1 MRACVRACVRVRIQN
16 QVFDLPDTR
25 GIYAY
30 RSLREYFA
38 ETLEKVA
45 ERLTPQRALILL
57 LDGLDHFRTPAT
69 AAAAAAQ
76 SLSWLPE
83 SWPRHVHVVLTTDAA
98 DALTLRNLR
107 NHVRRIV
114 RRLEL
119 DSSVVDQCFFEVAP
133 LTVEELDC
141 IVDMELAHSSRTLT
155 SPQRLVCVCV
165 CVCVCV
171 FSMFWYSLVRS
182 GFVPYSASTLS
193 VGWAQE
199 GHPACKKRV
208 LVC

>member
-1 MRACVRACVRVRIQN
+1 MRACVRVRIQN

-133 LTVEELDC
+133 LDEEEQLDMFQY
-141 IVDMELAHSSRTLT
+141 ILDRSERSLMPL
-155 SPQRLVCVCV
+155 QRE
-165 CVCVCV
+165 
-171 FSMFWYSLVRS
+171 
-182 GFVPYSASTLS
+182 
-193 VGWAQE
+193 VG
-199 GHPACKKRV
+199 
-208 LVC
+208 

>member
-1 MRACVRACVRVRIQN
+1 MYGVPPPEEIYTYRTLRDFFTATLDRV
-16 QVFDLPDTR
+16 
-25 GIYAY
+25 A
-30 RSLREYFA
+30 S
-38 ETLEKVA
+38 
-45 ERLTPQRALILL
+45 RLTANKKLVIL
-57 LDGLDHFRTPAT
+57 LDGFDHLTSSARG
-69 AAAAAAQ
+69 AQ

-83 SWPRHVHVVLTTDAA
+83 SWPRHVHVVLTTDTA

-165 CVCVCV
+165 CVCV

-199 GHPACKKRV
+199 GHPACKKTSV
-208 LVC
+208 GMLMMVVISLELSTS